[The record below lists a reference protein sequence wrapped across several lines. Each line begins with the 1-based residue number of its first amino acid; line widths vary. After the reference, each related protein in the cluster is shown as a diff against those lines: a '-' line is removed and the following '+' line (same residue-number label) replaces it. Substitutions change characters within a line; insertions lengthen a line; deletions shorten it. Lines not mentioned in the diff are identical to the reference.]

1 MKRKDSI
8 KNDVWFLLIKI
19 GFLAVL
25 LIITFSFIFGI
36 SRCSDNSMNP
46 SLKEGDLAFYYRLQ
60 KEYNVS
66 DVIVIEKDDEVQIRR
81 IIAKSGD
88 KVDITEEG
96 LKINGY
102 LQKEKNIY
110 EETLPYLEGI
120 TFPIVVPDNEYFVL
134 GDDRN
139 NTKDSRIYGTI
150 KKEEI
155 KGGVMSFIRR
165 RGL

>member
-60 KEYNVS
+60 KEYNGILKSHLVS
-66 DVIVIEKDDEVQIRR
+66 
-81 IIAKSGD
+81 
-88 KVDITEEG
+88 
-96 LKINGY
+96 Y
-102 LQKEKNIY
+102 LHEIPLIQY
-110 EETLPYLEGI
+110 
-120 TFPIVVPDNEYFVL
+120 PIP
-134 GDDRN
+134 RW
-139 NTKDSRIYGTI
+139 S
-150 KKEEI
+150 
-155 KGGVMSFIRR
+155 
-165 RGL
+165 